1 MVSPEMQWLTKA
13 CSVSCW
19 KYTLK
24 KNRKPGVQSS
34 MNVLEVIDRFW
45 TEMNLYPG
53 KSVYIATVIG
63 SE

>member
-1 MVSPEMQWLTKA
+1 
-13 CSVSCW
+13 
-19 KYTLK
+19 
-24 KNRKPGVQSS
+24 

-53 KSVYIATVIG
+53 KSVYTATVIG